1 MGKIRKLK
9 FGGKAKLGGG
19 VIAQNIKGWSSTGD
33 AIDPETLQKYPNY
46 YAKQVLT
53 HFNLDKFVEPSCLA
67 SAEDMGVI
75 RPNAAFS
82 ILEGN
87 PGDKI
92 QKSKLLKYF
101 ASDELI
107 TGSFSSN
114 QFLSTGSYKLSF
126 NVHGEGEK
134 TTRPIKYYAT
144 SDHIKDILDD
154 DIKNN
159 LFEVSTMGDYENAV
173 CGPYIIQSKT
183 PGETGY
189 FSITEPSD
197 ERIISGEITGY
208 KGDIDT
214 CSSQMLRFHKT
225 GLENEIQEIYCTG
238 LDPNY
243 KYNIN
248 TFLDTIDFS
257 CNESSLIDIASPIIS
272 GKKGHYF
279 KLRSSG
285 RADIIPYTTKV
296 VLYKYE
302 TGFHYLTDSYR
313 SESDPE
319 ERRKDL
325 HITGARLIM
334 NRTICKEMQVSN
346 QNSFFDLNVGSG
358 EYKSESGYA
367 FVGAP
372 YTYSGDRFINYKNI
386 TITGNEDLTTVVFP
400 QIHTQ
405 SNTHLKTIDMSNN
418 KNLGDFIV
426 YNGENLNKISSLNL
440 SGCSLS
446 GNNASMKVSKVK
458 NMHIDADGYLY
469 PYFALPNSRNLQY
482 LNLEGNRLNRTG
494 VWSWVATCMNS
505 FYSGQLGHSGYLNIK
520 NQTPPPQESEN
531 TAIFDNF
538 SDNRY
543 NNLII
548 SGIELLSGKNWIIEY
563 DKS

>member
-33 AIDPETLQKYPNY
+33 AIDLETIHKNPNY
-46 YAKQVLT
+46 YAKQLLK
-53 HFNLDKFVEPSCLA
+53 HFNLDKFVEPSYLA
-67 SAEDMGVI
+67 SAEDMGVT
-75 RPNAAFS
+75 RAYSAS
-82 ILEGN
+82 TILEGN
-87 PGDKI
+87 PGDGI
-92 QKSKLLKYF
+92 EKSKFLKYF
-101 ASDELI
+101 TSDELI

-126 NVHGEGEK
+126 NIHGEGEK

-144 SDHIKDILDD
+144 SNHIKDILDD

-159 LFEVSTMGDYENAV
+159 LFEVSTMGDYENSV
-173 CGPYIIQSKT
+173 CGPYLIQSNT

-296 VLYKYE
+296 TLYKYE
-302 TGFHYLTDSYR
+302 TGFHFLTDSYR
-313 SESDPE
+313 SQSDPK
-319 ERRKDL
+319 ERRRDV
-325 HITGARLIM
+325 HVTGARLM
-334 NRTICKEMQVSN
+334 LNRTICKEMHVSN
-346 QNSFFDLNVGSG
+346 ENSFFDLNVGSG

-426 YNGENLNKISSLNL
+426 YHGENLNKISSLNL

-446 GNNASMKVSKVK
+446 GNNASMHASKVK
-458 NMHIDADGYLY
+458 NMHIDADAYIY
-469 PYFALPNSRNLQY
+469 PYFALPNSKNLQY

-494 VWSWVATCMNS
+494 VWSWVSTCLNS
-505 FYSGQLGHSGYLNIK
+505 YYSGQLGHSGYLNIK
-520 NQTPPPQESEN
+520 SQTPPPQESEN
-531 TAIFDNF
+531 TAIFNNF
-538 SDNRY
+538 SDNFY

-548 SGIELLSGKNWIIEY
+548 SGIGLLSGKNWTVEY

>member
-33 AIDPETLQKYPNY
+33 AIDLETIHKYPNY
-46 YAKQVLT
+46 YAKQLLK
-53 HFNLDKFVEPSCLA
+53 HFNLDKFVEPSYLA
-67 SAEDMGVI
+67 SAEDMGVT
-75 RPNAAFS
+75 RAYSAS
-82 ILEGN
+82 TILEGN
-87 PGDKI
+87 PGDGI
-92 QKSKLLKYF
+92 EKSKFLKYF

-159 LFEVSTMGDYENAV
+159 LFEVSTMGDYENSV
-173 CGPYIIQSKT
+173 CGPYLIQSNT

-208 KGDIDT
+208 KGDSDT

-272 GKKGHYF
+272 GKKGHYCRMRIAWIRRRNTSCEGRCWQSEPC
-279 KLRSSG
+279 RS
-285 RADIIPYTTKV
+285 
-296 VLYKYE
+296 
-302 TGFHYLTDSYR
+302 
-313 SESDPE
+313 
-319 ERRKDL
+319 
-325 HITGARLIM
+325 
-334 NRTICKEMQVSN
+334 
-346 QNSFFDLNVGSG
+346 
-358 EYKSESGYA
+358 
-367 FVGAP
+367 
-372 YTYSGDRFINYKNI
+372 
-386 TITGNEDLTTVVFP
+386 
-400 QIHTQ
+400 
-405 SNTHLKTIDMSNN
+405 
-418 KNLGDFIV
+418 
-426 YNGENLNKISSLNL
+426 
-440 SGCSLS
+440 
-446 GNNASMKVSKVK
+446 
-458 NMHIDADGYLY
+458 
-469 PYFALPNSRNLQY
+469 
-482 LNLEGNRLNRTG
+482 
-494 VWSWVATCMNS
+494 
-505 FYSGQLGHSGYLNIK
+505 
-520 NQTPPPQESEN
+520 
-531 TAIFDNF
+531 
-538 SDNRY
+538 
-543 NNLII
+543 
-548 SGIELLSGKNWIIEY
+548 
-563 DKS
+563 